1 MKRPLHTLWV
11 KLLCNLGVALDIRS
25 RNGWPVYA
33 LSNFYH
39 NSFVID
45 GVSCRSME
53 GFIQSLKCSDT
64 NEQIRVCKMRGK
76 RAKQFGK
83 KTKNNSHYDFIKN
96 GVFWNGVRYNR
107 MMDEYQGLIRQAYRA
122 MFEQCPKFRDALA
135 ASGSKMLFHS
145 IGKTNPTKTILT
157 EKEFCSILTELRKEL
172 YDKRTITR

>member
-1 MKRPLHTLWV
+1 M
-11 KLLCNLGVALDIRS
+11 ALDIRS

-53 GFIQSLKCSDT
+53 GFIQSLKCSDP
-64 NEQIRVCKMRGK
+64 NEQIRVYKMRGK
-76 RAKQFGK
+76 RAKQFGQ
-83 KTKNNSHYDFIKN
+83 KTKNNPHYNFIKN
-96 GVFWNGVRYNR
+96 GVFWNGVRYDR
-107 MMDEYQGLIRQAYRA
+107 MSDEYQGLIHRAYRV

-135 ASGSKMLFHS
+135 DTGNKKLFHT
-145 IGKTNPTKTILT
+145 IGNANAHDTILT

-172 YDKRTITR
+172 YDKRTTTR